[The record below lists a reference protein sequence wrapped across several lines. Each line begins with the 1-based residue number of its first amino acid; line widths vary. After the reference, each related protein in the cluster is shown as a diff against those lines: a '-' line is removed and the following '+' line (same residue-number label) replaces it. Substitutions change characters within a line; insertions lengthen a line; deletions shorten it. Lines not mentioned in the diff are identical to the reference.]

1 MVRGAERR
9 DRLAALA
16 RGEPGPLER
25 RDNAAHHRVADSER
39 QADLAKIVPDA
50 DAHPVMETAGA
61 RIVGMHLEG
70 RWAVGDVEPAERG
83 RDAAGGRPRGTGPP
97 GARPPRP
104 PAPAPPPGF
113 F

>member
-16 RGEPGPLER
+16 RGEPRPLER

-39 QADLAKIVPDA
+39 QADLAEIVPDA

-70 RWAVGDVEPAERG
+70 RWAVPDVEPTERG
-83 RDAAGGRPRGTGPP
+83 RDAAGGPRGEQGPR
-97 GARPPRP
+97 GARVPRAA
-104 PAPAPPPGF
+104 APEP
-113 F
+113 

>member
-16 RGEPGPLER
+16 RGEPRPLER
-25 RDNAAHHRVADSER
+25 RDNTAHHRVADSEG
-39 QADLAKIVPDA
+39 QADLAEIVPDA

-70 RWAVGDVEPAERG
+70 RGARGDVEPPEPGRG
-83 RDAAGGRPRGTGPP
+83 AAGRAARGTGQRGTPHP
-97 GARPPRP
+97 GT
-104 PAPAPPPGF
+104 
-113 F
+113 